1 MTTITSSMIET
12 MESRGFKR
20 WTKAGKDRMYI
31 NATNLGLVY
40 TTYKTGNISSARFG
54 EDEISNAEARR
65 MLSSKTYVDLV
76 QGVIVSDNATLANAA
91 AELSGLECE
100 EHRDWD
106 KIIKIA

>member
-1 MTTITSSMIET
+1 MTTITNNMIET

-20 WTKAGKDRMYI
+20 WQKAGKDRMYI

-76 QGVIVSDNATLANAA
+76 QGMIVSDNATLANAA